1 MGGGCIEEGLPTT
14 TKPLLLDAKAS
25 SSNHEIDNS
34 FNTDTEATDSSIT
47 PVLVLSTFVAV
58 CGSFCYGC
66 AVGYSSPAES
76 GIMQDLG
83 LSVAAYSVFGSI
95 MTIGGMIGAII
106 SGKIADFI
114 GWKRTMLLSELF
126 CTPGWLA
133 IAFAK
138 DAWWLDIGRLLI
150 GFGIGLLTY
159 AVPVYVAEITPK
171 NLRGRFTAASQML
184 TSCGFALSYCVGNI
198 ISWRTLALFGAIP
211 CVVQLAGLFF
221 IPESPR
227 WLAKHGRE
235 KEFESALQRLRGKN
249 VDISVEAMDIRVG
262 VGLML
267 LQQLGGNS
275 GLVYYSSTIFT
286 EAGFSTIIGTTSLAI
301 ILMVAAVVSLLLM
314 DVFGRRTLLMVSSG
328 GTCLFL
334 CLVGLSFYLKEHGY
348 LEEVTPFMAFAGLL
362 GYLAAF
368 GVGISG
374 IPWVIM
380 SEYSVFGSLITVG
393 GVIGS
398 LVNGKMADLIGRR
411 FTMWVSEIFCI
422 IGWFSVAFAQVAW
435 LLDLGRLLM
444 GIGIGIIA
452 YVVPVYV
459 AEITPKN
466 VRGGFT
472 AANQFMVCCGLSLV
486 YFVGTVVS
494 WRILALISVVP
505 CALHFLGVFFIPE
518 SPRWLAKVGREK
530 ELESTLQRLRGK
542 NVNISQEAANIKDYT
557 ETFQRHSETRLFN
570 LFQRRYAHAL
580 IVAFGLMLFQQL
592 GGTNAIAYYA
602 SSIFEEAGFS
612 SSVGLISIAIIQIP
626 ATAVSVILTDRAG
639 RRSLLLVSASGMCL
653 SCFLIGLAFCLQ
665 QDFNKTKGITSIL
678 VYIGI
683 LGFSVAFSLGMAGL
697 PWVIMSEIFPIN
709 VKGTGGSLATIINWA
724 SSWIVSYAFNFIMEW
739 SSAAVLFIA
748 KVVPETKGIMLE
760 ELQASITHFL
770 HN

>member
-1 MGGGCIEEGLPTT
+1 
-14 TKPLLLDAKAS
+14 
-25 SSNHEIDNS
+25 
-34 FNTDTEATDSSIT
+34 
-47 PVLVLSTFVAV
+47 
-58 CGSFCYGC
+58 
-66 AVGYSSPAES
+66 
-76 GIMQDLG
+76 
-83 LSVAAYSVFGSI
+83 
-95 MTIGGMIGAII
+95 
-106 SGKIADFI
+106 
-114 GWKRTMLLSELF
+114 MLLSELF

-249 VDISVEAMDIRVG
+249 VDISVEAMDIRVITEAFENDSKGRALDLFQRRYYYSIIVG

-380 SEYSVFGSLITVG
+380 SEIFPLSVKASA
-393 GVIGS
+393 GS
-398 LVNGKMADLIGRR
+398 LVTLTN
-411 FTMWVSEIFCI
+411 WSC
-422 IGWFSVAFAQVAW
+422 SW
-435 LLDLGRLLM
+435 LM
-444 GIGIGIIA
+444 
-452 YVVPVYV
+452 
-459 AEITPKN
+459 
-466 VRGGFT
+466 
-472 AANQFMVCCGLSLV
+472 S
-486 YFVGTVVS
+486 
-494 WRILALISVVP
+494 
-505 CALHFLGVFFIPE
+505 
-518 SPRWLAKVGREK
+518 
-530 ELESTLQRLRGK
+530 
-542 NVNISQEAANIKDYT
+542 YT
-557 ETFQRHSETRLFN
+557 
-570 LFQRRYAHAL
+570 
-580 IVAFGLMLFQQL
+580 
-592 GGTNAIAYYA
+592 
-602 SSIFEEAGFS
+602 
-612 SSVGLISIAIIQIP
+612 
-626 ATAVSVILTDRAG
+626 
-639 RRSLLLVSASGMCL
+639 
-653 SCFLIGLAFCLQ
+653 
-665 QDFNKTKGITSIL
+665 
-678 VYIGI
+678 
-683 LGFSVAFSLGMAGL
+683 
-697 PWVIMSEIFPIN
+697 
-709 VKGTGGSLATIINWA
+709 
-724 SSWIVSYAFNFIMEW
+724 FNFMLEW
-739 SSAAVLFIA
+739 SSAGTFFIFAGVCGVTVLFVW
-748 KVVPETKGIMLE
+748 KLVPETKGRTLE
-760 ELQASITHFL
+760 EIQAKIAYIPQQDIQ
-770 HN
+770 